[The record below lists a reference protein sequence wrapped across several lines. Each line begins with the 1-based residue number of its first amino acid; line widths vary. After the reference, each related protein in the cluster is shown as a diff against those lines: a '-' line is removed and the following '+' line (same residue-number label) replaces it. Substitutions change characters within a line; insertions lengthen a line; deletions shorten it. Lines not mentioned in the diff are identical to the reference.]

1 MSPSPLT
8 SVLQIT
14 NPKTWAPFF
23 VPTTPW
29 LDHLLGTLSRHMSN
43 YPRGQI
49 SFLFTSNR
57 VIRRYNAQYRN
68 IDKPTNVLA
77 FPASSPIP
85 SWTFLG
91 DIVLGFEQILSESHD
106 LQIDFAHHL
115 THMVIHGALHLM
127 GFDHQTEAETRIM
140 RAHETKTLHQLG
152 LSSPFSTP

>member
-1 MSPSPLT
+1 MSSSPLT

-29 LDHLLGTLSRHMSN
+29 LDHLLGTLAQHIPSHRQ
-43 YPRGQI
+43 GQV

-85 SWTFLG
+85 SWRLLG
-91 DIVLGFEQILSESHD
+91 DIVLGFEQILSESRD
-106 LQIDFAHHL
+106 LQIAFSHHL
-115 THMVIHGALHLM
+115 IHMVIHGTLHLM
-127 GFDHQTEAETRIM
+127 GFDHQTEAEAHIM

-152 LSSPFSTP
+152 LSSPFDPP